1 MLKTMRR
8 AFPQTMPV
16 MAGYLFLG
24 IAFGAAMQSR
34 GLPAWQSLLLS
45 TAVYGGSL
53 QFALVD
59 SLCAA
64 FAPLTVALL
73 SALIQARHLFYGLS
87 MLEAYRPLGRRRPYL
102 VFALTDETYSLAV
115 RGVPAGEDPGAWYTA
130 ISALDQLYWITGTL
144 LGAVAGTLLPTG
156 ALRGIDFAMTALFTV
171 ILTDQTTDAAAR
183 FRKGEITLTELLF
196 APLLGGLATLLSLL
210 TVGRGS
216 FLLPAMGLIL
226 AGFSGRYAL
235 ERKGAKAA

>member
-73 SALIQARHLFYGLS
+73 SALIH
-87 MLEAYRPLGRRRPYL
+87 
-102 VFALTDETYSLAV
+102 AV
-115 RGVPAGEDPGAWYTA
+115 
-130 ISALDQLYWITGTL
+130 ISA
-144 LGAVAGTLLPTG
+144 
-156 ALRGIDFAMTALFTV
+156 
-171 ILTDQTTDAAAR
+171 
-183 FRKGEITLTELLF
+183 
-196 APLLGGLATLLSLL
+196 
-210 TVGRGS
+210 
-216 FLLPAMGLIL
+216 
-226 AGFSGRYAL
+226 AL
-235 ERKGAKAA
+235 EIRSPQPFVSPGCLSICV